1 VSLIPPVDIDYRT
14 RSSLDLNQAF
24 SKILLKKVTEKLIRK
39 MNFIDKNVSVEQA
52 IILLAK
58 NGIQVSEKEAKI
70 ILELL
75 YLVSKNYDKP
85 KEKKY

>member
-1 VSLIPPVDIDYRT
+1 
-14 RSSLDLNQAF
+14 
-24 SKILLKKVTEKLIRK
+24 

-58 NGIQVSEKEAKI
+58 NGIQVNEKEAKI

-85 KEKKY
+85 KEKNILEP

>member
-1 VSLIPPVDIDYRT
+1 
-14 RSSLDLNQAF
+14 
-24 SKILLKKVTEKLIRK
+24 
-39 MNFIDKNVSVEQA
+39 MNFIDKNISIEQA

-58 NGIQVSEKEAKI
+58 NGIQVNEKEAKI

-85 KEKKY
+85 KEKGILEP

>member
-1 VSLIPPVDIDYRT
+1 
-14 RSSLDLNQAF
+14 
-24 SKILLKKVTEKLIRK
+24 

-85 KEKKY
+85 KKKKILEP